1 MFFSACGYVVGTTIH
16 SDEWR
21 AYHSLTNNA
30 HYIHL
35 TVNHSISFVEPTT
48 GVHTQNI
55 ENTWMRVKRKQKKQ
69 GGLSRH
75 LLNTYLEEFMWR
87 QQFGDKP
94 LKNLILQINSAY
106 SI

>member
-1 MFFSACGYVVGTTIH
+1 MYVVGRSIH
-16 SDEWR
+16 SDQWR

-30 HYIHL
+30 HHL
-35 TVNHSISFVEPTT
+35 TVNHSISFVEATT

-55 ENTWMRVKRKQKKQ
+55 ENTSMRVKRKQ

-87 QQFGDKP
+87 RQTLEKC
-94 LKNLILQINSAY
+94 NITN
-106 SI
+106 

>member
-1 MFFSACGYVVGTTIH
+1 
-16 SDEWR
+16 
-21 AYHSLTNNA
+21 
-30 HYIHL
+30 
-35 TVNHSISFVEPTT
+35 
-48 GVHTQNI
+48 
-55 ENTWMRVKRKQKKQ
+55 MRVKRKQKKQ

-94 LKNLILQINSAY
+94 LKNLILPINSAY